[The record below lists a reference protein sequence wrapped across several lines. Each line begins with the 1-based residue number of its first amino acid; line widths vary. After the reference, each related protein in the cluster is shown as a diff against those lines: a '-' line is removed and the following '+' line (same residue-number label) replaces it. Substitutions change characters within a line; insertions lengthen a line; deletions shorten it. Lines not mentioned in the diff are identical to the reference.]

1 MLSAMDTYYTN
12 LKENIGI
19 DPNYQPQEQD
29 FELER
34 VCRDI
39 KANATPLNFK
49 EYLQR
54 SENFKKPT
62 PIKLISRQVHQK
74 SCQLQINK
82 QAVKL
87 TNDLSCY
94 Q

>member
-49 EYLQR
+49 EYL
-54 SENFKKPT
+54 
-62 PIKLISRQVHQK
+62 
-74 SCQLQINK
+74 
-82 QAVKL
+82 
-87 TNDLSCY
+87 
-94 Q
+94 